1 MRSELT
7 KSRRVNPAGYAL
19 LLGLLI
25 VVVIGMIIYFK
36 FMYGPVYEIGAG
48 KSDINP
54 PWRQW
59 EKLRIRMKRGPVGSP
74 SIDQNQIKKPLLM
87 ESYCKQEDKDRG
99 EIKVLIDSDGKI
111 QGAWT
116 GTFHMSKY
124 VEFQVMF
131 CDFKGTIDP
140 QEIYSDPN
148 GSDFSKLF
156 FIATGPFTILEANN
170 DTGIV
175 RNLMGSVY
183 VRGWLSRD
191 NFVKGELIIT
201 VDNKNFYRFDFE
213 NRADSALALPLELD
227 R

>member
-1 MRSELT
+1 MRNEFT
-7 KSRRVNPAGYAL
+7 KSKRVNPAGYAL

-59 EKLRIRMKRGPVGSP
+59 EKLRIRMKSEPVGKP
-74 SIDQNQIKKPLLM
+74 SGEQNQIRNPLVM
-87 ESYCKQEDKDRG
+87 ESYCKQADNPRG
-99 EIKVLIDSDGKI
+99 EIKVFFDSDGKI
-111 QGAWT
+111 QGSWT

-124 VEFQVMF
+124 IEFQVMF
-131 CDFKGTIDP
+131 CNFKGTIDP

-156 FIATGPFTILEANN
+156 FIATGSFTILEANN
-170 DTGIV
+170 DTGTV
-175 RNLMGSVY
+175 RNLMGDAY
-183 VRGWLSRD
+183 IRGWLSRD

-201 VDNKNFYRFDFE
+201 ADNKNFYLFSFE
-213 NRADSALALPLELD
+213 NRADSGSSLSF
-227 R
+227 